1 VNINPS
7 CTMPAVACPN
17 GCSFS
22 GSISVN
28 AAAHIGPVGGALDAA
43 SATDPTHRAAV
54 ASCSSSGSSCTDT
67 EPGHAPYF
75 RGTYQGVCTFGFPSP
90 SLIDVFAT
98 VTCTM
103 TATS

>member
-1 VNINPS
+1 
-7 CTMPAVACPN
+7 MPAVVCPQ

-28 AAAHIGPVGGALDAA
+28 ATAHIGPVGGGLQAV
-43 SATDPTHRAAV
+43 STTDPTHRAAV

-67 EPGHAPYF
+67 EPAHAPYF
-75 RGTYQGVCTFGFPSP
+75 PGTYQGVCTYGFPSP
-90 SLIDVFAT
+90 LLIGAFAT

-103 TATS
+103 TATN